1 MGPDLN
7 LLLMKYCQVLPS
19 VCHVTRQRIIAGAVR
34 LHTVVCMY
42 YQAPTLLSAPTG
54 FMSLSYLTRLRSSE
68 NYFLTPGFPVLLVV
82 KLVVKREVEMG
93 GGYGSEELLAL
104 ALFGVWVF
112 ELELSNFGSN
122 FGSRTWGR
130 GNGYLGKRGNI

>member
-34 LHTVVCMY
+34 LHTVMCMY

-54 FMSLSYLTRLRSSE
+54 FMSLPYLTRLRSSE

-82 KLVVKREVEMG
+82 VKFS
-93 GGYGSEELLAL
+93 SEA
-104 ALFGVWVF
+104 
-112 ELELSNFGSN
+112 
-122 FGSRTWGR
+122 
-130 GNGYLGKRGNI
+130 